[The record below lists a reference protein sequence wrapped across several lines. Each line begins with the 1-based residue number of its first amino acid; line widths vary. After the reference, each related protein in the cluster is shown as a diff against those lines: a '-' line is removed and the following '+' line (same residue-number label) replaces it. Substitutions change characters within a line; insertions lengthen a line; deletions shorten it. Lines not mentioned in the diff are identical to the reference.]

1 MAAQSATP
9 LLKVEGLK
17 QYFKVNK
24 NFTVKAVDDVSFEI
38 YPGET
43 YGLVGESGSG
53 KSTIGRSIIRL
64 YDPTAGKITFDGQDI
79 SGRLTHAQN
88 NTLRTQMQMI
98 FQDPMSSLN
107 PRKKVEDIIGEGLD
121 IHHMYK
127 TREERREKVE
137 KILAK
142 VGLAPEHAERYPHQF
157 SGGQRQRVGIARAL
171 IMNPKLIIADE
182 CISALDVS
190 IQAQVV
196 NLLYNIVDRI
206 YIGHISGIGAAALTG
221 VGLFTPILML
231 LNAFAMLIGS
241 GGAPRTA
248 IAMGQGDKK
257 QAEKIVSNSFTMLLL
272 FSVVL
277 TIVFYAAAPTLL
289 RLFGASD
296 TTLPYALAYS
306 RIYILGTICVLIV
319 LGMNTFITAQG
330 FAKIS
335 MLTTVIGAVINI
347 VLDPILIFGLGMGVK
362 GAAIATVLSQAVGAI
377 WVIRFL
383 TGPKTILKI
392 RKEDMKLEGKII
404 MPVLALGIST
414 FVMLSTESLLSI
426 SFSSSLARYGGDVA
440 VGAMTVI
447 TSASQLCTMPI
458 SGICQGGQ
466 PVMSFNFGAGKKDRV
481 KQAFRFQLTLC
492 LSYTTIF
499 WLLMMLVPGAVA
511 GIFTSDASLID
522 YTTWA
527 MRIYM
532 AGIFST
538 GVQIACQQ
546 SFMALGQAKVSLLL
560 ACLRKLILLIPL
572 IFILPHV
579 VANPVFGVFLA
590 EPVSDIIAA
599 TVTATTFF
607 LQFNKILDKGAG
619 RV

>member
-1 MAAQSATP
+1 MAQS
-9 LLKVEGLK
+9 K
-17 QYFKVNK
+17 Q
-24 NFTVKAVDDVSFEI
+24 DM
-38 YPGET
+38 
-43 YGLVGESGSG
+43 GSG
-53 KSTIGRSIIRL
+53 NVRSL
-64 YDPTAGKITFDGQDI
+64 MLQ
-79 SGRLTHAQN
+79 L
-88 NTLRTQMQMI
+88 MI
-98 FQDPMSSLN
+98 PA
-107 PRKKVEDIIGEGLD
+107 V
-121 IHHMYK
+121 
-127 TREERREKVE
+127 V
-137 KILAK
+137 
-142 VGLAPEHAERYPHQF
+142 
-157 SGGQRQRVGIARAL
+157 
-171 IMNPKLIIADE
+171 
-182 CISALDVS
+182 
-190 IQAQVV
+190 AQVV

-206 YIGHISGIGAAALTG
+206 YIGHIAGIGAAALTG

-231 LNAFAMLIGS
+231 LNAFAMLVGA

-248 IAMGQGDKK
+248 IALGQGDKK
-257 QAEKIVSNSFTMLLL
+257 QAEKIISNSFTMLLL

-277 TIVFYAAAPTLL
+277 TIGFYAGAPMLL

-296 TTLPYALAYS
+296 ATLPYALSYS
-306 RIYILGTICVLIV
+306 RIYLLGSVFVLLV
-319 LGMNTFITAQG
+319 LGMNPFITTQG
-330 FAKIS
+330 FAKTS

-347 VLDPILIFGLGMGVK
+347 ILDPILIFGFGLGVR
-362 GAAIATVLSQAVGAI
+362 GAAIATVLSQAVGAVWI
-377 WVIRFL
+377 LRFL
-383 TGPKTILKI
+383 TGKKTLLRLRRDYLRPERTVIL
-392 RKEDMKLEGKII
+392 
-404 MPVLALGIST
+404 PVMALGIST
-414 FVMLSTESLLSI
+414 FVMMSTESLLSI

-492 LSYTTIF
+492 LGYTTIF

-511 GIFTSDASLID
+511 GIFTSDAALID

-599 TVTATTFF
+599 VVTATTFF

>member
-1 MAAQSATP
+1 MPQTQKKQDMGTGDVKK
-9 LLKVEGLK
+9 LLL
-17 QYFKVNK
+17 QLMIP
-24 NFTVKAVDDVSFEI
+24 AVV
-38 YPGET
+38 
-43 YGLVGESGSG
+43 
-53 KSTIGRSIIRL
+53 
-64 YDPTAGKITFDGQDI
+64 
-79 SGRLTHAQN
+79 
-88 NTLRTQMQMI
+88 
-98 FQDPMSSLN
+98 
-107 PRKKVEDIIGEGLD
+107 
-121 IHHMYK
+121 
-127 TREERREKVE
+127 
-137 KILAK
+137 
-142 VGLAPEHAERYPHQF
+142 
-157 SGGQRQRVGIARAL
+157 
-171 IMNPKLIIADE
+171 
-182 CISALDVS
+182 
-190 IQAQVV
+190 AQVV

-296 TTLPYALAYS
+296 T
-306 RIYILGTICVLIV
+306 
-319 LGMNTFITAQG
+319 FITAQG

-404 MPVLALGIST
+404 LPVLALGIST